1 MNQLLPP
8 HLDDL
13 GRWQCPDPDCDCVRM
28 LRRTG
33 RFRLVLTAWLEE
45 QITAMVELAPERL
58 QQLASPEAI
67 RQERL
72 RLFREAAFSLHVE
85 EHFSRSKRDRDRII
99 YSMLRC
105 RNRPRLDELALAI
118 REGEL
123 DFAAARFDFQRAQK
137 VLRADGLALS
147 PQMLAIQ
154 SSSAGWSRPVRGI

>member
-1 MNQLLPP
+1 MLAPK
-8 HLDDL
+8 LDDL
-13 GRWQCPDPDCDCVRM
+13 GRWIWPDPDCECVRM
-28 LRRTG
+28 MRRTG

-58 QQLASPEAI
+58 QQLGSPEAI

-105 RNRPRLDELALAI
+105 RSRPRLDELALAI
-118 REGEL
+118 REGDF
-123 DFAAARFDFQRAQK
+123 DFAAAAIRFSEGSESAQGGRIGPI
-137 VLRADGLALS
+137 L
-147 PQMLAIQ
+147 PTPAIP
-154 SSSAGWSRPVRGI
+154 SSRVGWPRPVRAI